1 MPGPPLEDFAEKAAS
16 GNLLEIADVC
26 FYALWQTINF
36 VLEDMYTPD
45 IGGPGSPI
53 NLDKPPIR
61 DL

>member
-1 MPGPPLEDFAEKAAS
+1 MPGPTLEDVAEKAAS

-26 FYALWQTINF
+26 FYALWHIIDF

-45 IGGPGSPI
+45 IDGTGSPT
-53 NLDKPPIR
+53 NLEKPPIR